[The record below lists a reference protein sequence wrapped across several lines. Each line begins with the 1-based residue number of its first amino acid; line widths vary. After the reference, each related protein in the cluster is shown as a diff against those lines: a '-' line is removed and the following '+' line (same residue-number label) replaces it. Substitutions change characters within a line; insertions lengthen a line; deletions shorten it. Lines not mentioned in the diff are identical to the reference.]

1 MKKRTTE
8 YHFAGLAALLLF
20 GVFAACIALVLLVGA
35 DAYRRLVTRDGAV
48 HNRSTCMQYVATR
61 VRQAEGPD
69 RVSVE
74 EFGGVNALALTDS
87 VGCVTRV
94 YYLDG
99 YIMELYTNV
108 DNILS
113 PKAGEKV
120 IEAGGLD
127 FSMEDGLLT
136 ITLIDS
142 EGEQSTLRLSVRGG
156 EEAGI

>member
-20 GVFAACIALVLLVGA
+20 GVFAVCVALVLLFGA
-35 DAYRRLVTRDGAV
+35 DAYRRLVTRDGIV

-69 RVSVE
+69 LISVE
-74 EFGGVNALALTDS
+74 EFDGVNALALADS
-87 VGCVTRV
+87 MGYITRV
-94 YYLDG
+94 YYYDG
-99 YIMELYTNV
+99 YIMELYTSA

-113 PKAGEKV
+113 PKAGEQV

-127 FSMEDGLLT
+127 FIIEDGLLT
-136 ITLIDS
+136 ITLIDT
-142 EGEQSTLRLSVRGG
+142 EGEQSILRLSVNGG

>member
-1 MKKRTTE
+1 MKKRATE

-20 GVFAACIALVLLVGA
+20 GVFAACVALVLLVSA

-69 RVSVE
+69 RISVE

-87 VGCVTRV
+87 VGHITRV
-94 YYLDG
+94 YYYDG
-99 YIMELYTNV
+99 HIMELYTSADNV
-108 DNILS
+108 LS
-113 PKAGEKV
+113 PEAGEQV

-127 FSMEDGLLT
+127 FSLENGLLT
-136 ITLIDS
+136 ITVTDPQ
-142 EGEQSTLRLSVRGG
+142 GERSTLRLSVRGG

>member
-8 YHFAGLAALLLF
+8 YHFDGLAALLLF
-20 GVFAACIALVLLVGA
+20 GVFAACVALILIVGA

-48 HNRSTCMQYVATR
+48 HNRSTSMQYVATR

-69 RVSVE
+69 RISVE
-74 EFGGVNALALTDS
+74 DFGGVNALALTDS
-87 VGCVTRV
+87 LGCITRV
-94 YYLDG
+94 YYYDG
-99 YIMELYTNV
+99 PIMELYTNI
-108 DNILS
+108 DNVLS

-127 FSMEDGLLT
+127 FSLEDGLLT
-136 ITLIDS
+136 ITVIDL
-142 EGEQSTLRLSVRGG
+142 EGGQSTLRLSVRGG